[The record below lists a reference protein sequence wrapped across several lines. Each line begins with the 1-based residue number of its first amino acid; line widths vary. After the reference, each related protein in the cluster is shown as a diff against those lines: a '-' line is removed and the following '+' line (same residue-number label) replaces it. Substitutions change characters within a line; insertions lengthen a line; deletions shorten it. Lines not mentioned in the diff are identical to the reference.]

1 MAIETIEL
9 ESGLTPPVVRLPPKV
24 VRTTSNVST
33 DSDSELL
40 PPQKKYKDVIK
51 NRLANRAKINEAN
64 KVEAKLDNI
73 VEDPLSDG
81 NQNTS
86 DDAESMPVSYQA
98 EESLKI
104 PKVIEEEPEI
114 GEDVPKIDVSP
125 ELDSQKIEEKTEA
138 EEVSVSEVSEV
149 HQEELINNINNHKKV
164 PTKSRKPLAKKGT
177 PGVNIQQIP
186 EEKSELSQAES
197 SISEGPEKK
206 PRKKKKEKAKDKQLK
221 EEDQRPAEPKT
232 IENDEKLKK
241 EYEEFVEKQKE
252 VEKQLK
258 EEKRKSKKA
267 KKKQAVESVKVTN
280 IFDIHDKSWSDSV
293 KKLPPE
299 DLAKHERRNSYTV
312 KLVQKSAMDKNGNM
326 VKMIHLAKQDRKTE
340 LANIKER
347 AMTERR
353 MSSDTLDDLKSM
365 HSSMTTSSKKSSSSQ
380 SQNDSMLDIILPR
393 PVFRWVDPTLVP
405 RFTHRIEFQDV
416 DHEHLGSNTP
426 ESVIHDIVHRQKFT
440 DGKMRS
446 QNFKNLVSI
455 IRGNG
460 LARNNFLF
468 QKILEQRGSV
478 PIILKSL
485 EGAGFDNF
493 SKALDLFEVFVGD
506 GSKVNLANDVTLPRI
521 AFISDKDKKERNPK
535 LIELALHHTV
545 TSGTSN
551 VTKVRVFK
559 ETFVEIGIGFVDVE
573 GKRQPDAWIV
583 VNVSGKAD
591 KLMDFVENF
600 ADVIISE
607 GDSYTM
613 HSKNGTI
620 PLQNESEELDEI
632 ADELNEHLS
641 KWKWFDERVP
651 LQKLSADNVEHF
663 YASSGV
669 EALDAAVKSCLASKN
684 VLRNELGLQELFQ
697 NYCNLLGT
705 GNIRRNTIH

>member
-1 MAIETIEL
+1 
-9 ESGLTPPVVRLPPKV
+9 
-24 VRTTSNVST
+24 
-33 DSDSELL
+33 
-40 PPQKKYKDVIK
+40 
-51 NRLANRAKINEAN
+51 
-64 KVEAKLDNI
+64 
-73 VEDPLSDG
+73 
-81 NQNTS
+81 
-86 DDAESMPVSYQA
+86 
-98 EESLKI
+98 
-104 PKVIEEEPEI
+104 
-114 GEDVPKIDVSP
+114 
-125 ELDSQKIEEKTEA
+125 
-138 EEVSVSEVSEV
+138 
-149 HQEELINNINNHKKV
+149 
-164 PTKSRKPLAKKGT
+164 
-177 PGVNIQQIP
+177 
-186 EEKSELSQAES
+186 
-197 SISEGPEKK
+197 
-206 PRKKKKEKAKDKQLK
+206 
-221 EEDQRPAEPKT
+221 
-232 IENDEKLKK
+232 
-241 EYEEFVEKQKE
+241 

-426 ESVIHDIVHRQKFT
+426 ESVIHDIVYRQKFT

-705 GNIRRNTIH
+705 GNIREYINKSHIITLIYITMTLSSIRRKESVTVRGNGRAETCARDIPAAN